1 MKEALVIKEI
11 KYNWNEKMK
20 ALQEKGYN
28 EKEILNM
35 KKEMAKLKD
44 SEFLKNCLFMV
55 YLPAK
60 ER

>member
-1 MKEALVIKEI
+1 MKEI

-44 SEFLKNCLFMV
+44 SEFLKHCLFMV
-55 YLPAK
+55 CLPAK